1 MSDNLKPLRSG
12 YAPKPTDLPGLRRGY
27 QVKLAY
33 YYLSGL
39 LFLLISLGLYLVYD
53 LKGSVSLFAG
63 LTFDSTIV
71 SWYVAGVAAVFV
83 FLRLRSSF
91 CVVCNK
97 FRWPTRL
104 DLDAYCDHCGAHLY
118 KYDKFIQQKEE
129 RSKHDLT
136 LTERFMEMVARGDTD
151 AVRMLLYKGAHV
163 NSQDRFGNTALMNAA
178 MRGNRE
184 MVDLLLQ
191 YRADPKLTNNF
202 GLNALMIAVDKRHH
216 RLVEALLAH
225 GMPVYALDKEGRSA
239 LDLAKANND
248 EEMIALLQKH

>member
-12 YAPKPTDLPGLRRGY
+12 YAPKPNELPGLKRGY

-39 LFLLISLGLYLVYD
+39 LLCLVSLGFYLAYD
-53 LKGSVSLFAG
+53 LKGSVPLFAG
-63 LTFDSTIV
+63 LTFDSTII
-71 SWYVAGVAAVFV
+71 SWYIAGVAFIFV

-97 FRWPTRL
+97 FRWPTRV
-104 DLDAYCDHCGAHLY
+104 DLDAYCEHCGAHLY
-118 KYDKFIQQKEE
+118 KYQTFIQQKEE
-129 RSKHDLT
+129 RSKHDLS
-136 LTERFMEMVARGDTD
+136 LTERFMEMVTRGDTD
-151 AVRMLLYKGAHV
+151 AVRMLLYKGAQV

-191 YRADPKLTNNF
+191 YRADVKLTNNF

-216 RLVEALLAH
+216 RLVEALLHH
-225 GMPVYALDKEGRSA
+225 GMPVFALDKEGRSA
-239 LDLAKANND
+239 LDLAIANND
-248 EEMIALLQKH
+248 QEMVDLLQKH

>member
-12 YAPKPTDLPGLRRGY
+12 YAPKPNELAGIRRGY

-39 LFLLISLGLYLVYD
+39 LFCMISLGFYLAYD
-53 LKGSVSLFAG
+53 LKDTGGMFAG
-63 LTFDSTIV
+63 LTFDSTIIT
-71 SWYVAGVAAVFV
+71 WYIAGVASIFV
-83 FLRLRSSF
+83 LLRVRSSV
-91 CVVCNK
+91 CVVCNT
-97 FRWPTRL
+97 FRWPTRV

-118 KYDKFIQQKEE
+118 KFQTFAQQKEE
-129 RSKHDLT
+129 RSKHDLSI
-136 LTERFMEMVARGDTD
+136 TERFMEMVARGDTD
-151 AVRMLLYKGAHV
+151 AVRMLLYKGAQV
-163 NSQDRFGNTALMNAA
+163 NSQDRFGNTPLMNAA

-191 YRADPKLTNNF
+191 YRADVKLTNNF

-216 RLVEALLAH
+216 RLVEVLLDF

-239 LDLAKANND
+239 LDLAMANND
-248 EEMIALLQKH
+248 EEMIQLLQKH